1 MIAGRRQRWH
11 ELPPRDRRAIVL
23 LGAVQGALLAAA
35 LRDVIRR
42 PPGELTAPKPVW
54 MAVCFVNFLGPIAYF
69 AIGRRRSTRG
79 RP

>member
-23 LGAVQGALLAAA
+23 LGAVQAALLAAA

-42 PPGELTAPKPVW
+42 PAGELTAPKPVW
-54 MAVCFVNFLGPIAYF
+54 VAV
-69 AIGRRRSTRG
+69 
-79 RP
+79 